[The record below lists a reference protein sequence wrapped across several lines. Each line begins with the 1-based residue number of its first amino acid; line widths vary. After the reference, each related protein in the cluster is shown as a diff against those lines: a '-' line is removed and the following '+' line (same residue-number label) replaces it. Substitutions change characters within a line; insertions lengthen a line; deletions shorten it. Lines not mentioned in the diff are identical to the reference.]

1 MSEWLC
7 ESCRYRK
14 GKLRTYHRMDSLG
27 IERSYTNVVKVCC
40 TASKK
45 QPNAVKDAVRKVP
58 YYDGWQ
64 CCMDYAKRKGKQ

>member
-7 ESCRYRK
+7 ESCKHRK

-40 TASKK
+40 TASRKH
-45 QPNAVKDAVRKVP
+45 PNIVKDAVRKVP
-58 YYDGWQ
+58 YCDGWQ
-64 CCMDYAKRKGKQ
+64 CCIDFKRKGKA